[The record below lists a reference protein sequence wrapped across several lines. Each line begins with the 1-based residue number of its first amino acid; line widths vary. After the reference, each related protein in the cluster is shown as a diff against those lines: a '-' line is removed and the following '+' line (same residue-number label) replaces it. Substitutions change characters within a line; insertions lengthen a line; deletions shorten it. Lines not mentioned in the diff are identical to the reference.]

1 MKAAWFTGSRAK
13 IALYTA
19 TASTSVYIYHQ
30 RHRRPTDGSTTT
42 KREGVESPHHALP
55 QQQELHDL
63 SNLQLSPTLIE
74 GISGAIGEVIQMILL
89 YPLDTVK
96 VRCQALGSNSASVV
110 MQMFKA
116 SKGSLT
122 LFVKSLYA
130 GCVGGVLCSIPIGAV
145 HFASFETSK
154 RILINTMCTEDKP
167 ACDKEASDLKNRRLM
182 ANLLAACFA
191 AIATAVIESPVELF
205 RHNQQASSGAS
216 FMTEM
221 NSVFKASGFS
231 GLYWGFLPH
240 CFESLPHDTA
250 ELIVY
255 GSLID
260 MQADSMR
267 KESPSTQWIRD
278 MSKGP
283 GFDLFVGGAA
293 GAASVLVSMPFDR

>member
-1 MKAAWFTGSRAK
+1 MKAAWFTGRRAK
-13 IALYTA
+13 IAICTL
-19 TASTSVYIYHQ
+19 TASTSVYVYHQ
-30 RHRRPTDGSTTT
+30 RHRRPSDGSNN
-42 KREGVESPHHALP
+42 KREGVESHHHALP
-55 QQQELHDL
+55 QQQQLHD
-63 SNLQLSPTLIE
+63 LQLSPTMIE
-74 GISGAIGEVIQMILL
+74 GISGAIGEAIQMILL

-96 VRCQALGSNSASVV
+96 VRCQALGANSASVV

-122 LFVKSLYA
+122 VFVKSLYA
-130 GCVGGVLCSIPIGAV
+130 GCIGGVLCSIPIGAV

-154 RILINTMCTEDKP
+154 RLLINAMCTEDKP
-167 ACDKEASDLKNRRLM
+167 ASDKVASDLKNRRLM

-191 AIATAVIESPVELF
+191 AVATAVIESPIELF
-205 RHNQQASSGAS
+205 RHNQQASSGQAS
-216 FMTEM
+216 FMSEM
-221 NSVFKASGFS
+221 SSVFRASGFS

-260 MQADSMR
+260 MQVDSMQ
-267 KESPSTQWIRD
+267 KDSPSTQWIRD

-293 GAASVLVSMPFDR
+293 GSASVLVSMPFDR